1 MQRKYHSDT
10 LETTT
15 GALRSIDNDHAY
27 IHEGKLFSATHK
39 VTLTA
44 GSSIYISFTTPN
56 TDKVVHY
63 RPASLTTSADNVTT
77 LFFEGGTF
85 TGGSTLA
92 TVNRNRKSLT
102 TAEVLINTGVTS
114 TLDGTLLYTSFL
126 GGGVGV
132 GQSRGGGEL
141 AENQEWVLK
150 KNTVYLIKLTNGSS
164 SSNTLCLGVRWYEED
179 A

>member
-1 MQRKYHSDT
+1 MQRPYQSNI
-10 LETTT
+10 LEIFT
-15 GALRSIDNDHAY
+15 GAVRNIDNDHAY
-27 IHEGKLFSATHK
+27 IHEGKLFSATYK
-39 VTLTA
+39 ATLTA

-63 RPASLTTSADNVTT
+63 RPASLTTSADNVTS

-85 TGGSTLA
+85 TGGSPLIA
-92 TVNRNRKSLT
+92 VNRNRNSLS

-114 TLDGTLLYTSFL
+114 TLDGTLLHTGFL

-132 GQSRGGGEL
+132 GQSRSGGEL
-141 AENQEWVLK
+141 GETQEWVLK
-150 KNTVYLIKLTNGSS
+150 KNTVYLIKLTNGST
-164 SSNTLCLGVRWYEED
+164 SSNTLCLGGRWYEED